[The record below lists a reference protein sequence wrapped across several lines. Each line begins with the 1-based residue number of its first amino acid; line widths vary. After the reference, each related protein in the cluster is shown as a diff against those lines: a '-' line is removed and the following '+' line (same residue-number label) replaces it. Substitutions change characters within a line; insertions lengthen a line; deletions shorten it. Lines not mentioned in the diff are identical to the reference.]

1 MGSRSGAPTSTY
13 IGQGYG
19 YNRSDRLIDWFPSLL
34 HRMRNKMILAYCQD
48 TTAPDILDMTFSPS
62 WWNRLDFLAL
72 FPCHLWRSQQ
82 AWSNIRVV
90 WVPLAYIFDII
101 KHHHFINL
109 WIQNRL
115 TLWSPSS
122 AYGKPPFLLI
132 PPQIS
137 LNGKRRPK
145 LNDLRILDLAA
156 TTFAPTSDQI
166 TSTGFDIIQ
175 SLCWR
180 SLTPIFNRQMSH
192 KMKSYEHQTKN

>member
-1 MGSRSGAPTSTY
+1 MLSSKDTVAPYILGMPRSSSRLFRSASMG
-13 IGQGYG
+13 
-19 YNRSDRLIDWFPSLL
+19 LL
-34 HRMRNKMILAYCQD
+34 HRGLW
-48 TTAPDILDMTFSPS
+48 PDS
-62 WWNRLDFLAL
+62 WT
-72 FPCHLWRSQQ
+72 
-82 AWSNIRVV
+82 WSNIRVV